1 MSSEKSSREN
11 KLDLISSGWDDYQ
24 LLDSGNQQKLERF
37 GVVQLVRFE
46 PEAIWKPALPN
57 NIWNQSDAVYSLF
70 SDSSKGGW
78 KISTEK
84 VRGWCINY
92 DQVTFSLSI
101 TDSRHIGIF
110 PEQQPNWNW
119 LGKTIT
125 DIQKP
130 IKILNLFAYTGGT
143 TLIATRSGSYVTHVD
158 ASRSAIQQTRK
169 NLLLSNLDHLSV
181 RLINDDALQFVQ
193 REIRRGNK
201 YDGIILDPPAFGRG
215 PKRQVW
221 KFEKSLPELLNACSQ
236 ILTSDPSLL
245 LLTAYNINNS
255 IVEIKDWVTSILRLP
270 AGRIEYG
277 DVNQKEKSAG
287 RMIKQA
293 VYLRWRK

>member
-1 MSSEKSSREN
+1 
-11 KLDLISSGWDDYQ
+11 
-24 LLDSGNQQKLERF
+24 
-37 GVVQLVRFE
+37 
-46 PEAIWKPALPN
+46 
-57 NIWNQSDAVYSLF
+57 
-70 SDSSKGGW
+70 
-78 KISTEK
+78 
-84 VRGWCINY
+84 
-92 DQVTFSLSI
+92 
-101 TDSRHIGIF
+101 
-110 PEQQPNWNW
+110 
-119 LGKTIT
+119 
-125 DIQKP
+125 
-130 IKILNLFAYTGGT
+130 
-143 TLIATRSGSYVTHVD
+143 
-158 ASRSAIQQTRK
+158 
-169 NLLLSNLDHLSV
+169 LLSNLGHLPV
-181 RLINDDALQFVQ
+181 RLIIDDALQFVQ

-236 ILTSDPSLL
+236 ILTADPALF

-277 DVNQKEKSAG
+277 DVIQKEKSAG

>member
-24 LLDSGNQQKLERF
+24 LLDSGSQQKLERF
-37 GVVQLVRFE
+37 GVMQLARFE

-57 NIWNQSDAVYSLF
+57 NIWDQSDAVYSLF
-70 SDSSKGGW
+70 PNSTQGVW
-78 KISTEK
+78 KIQTEK
-84 VRGWCINY
+84 AHDWRISY
-92 DQVTFSLSI
+92 DQVTFSLSV
-101 TDSRHIGIF
+101 TGSRHIGIF
-110 PEQQPNWNW
+110 PEQQPNWDW
-119 LGKTIT
+119 LSKTMT
-125 DIQKP
+125 GVQKP
-130 IKILNLFAYTGGT
+130 IKILNLFAYTGGL
-143 TLIATRSGSYVTHVD
+143 TLIATKSGSHVTHVD
-158 ASRSAIQQTRK
+158 ASKSAIQQTRK
-169 NLLLSNLDHLSV
+169 NLLLSNLGHLPV
-181 RLINDDALQFVQ
+181 RLIIDDALQFVQ

-236 ILTSDPSLL
+236 ILTADPALF

-277 DVNQKEKSAG
+277 DVIQKEKSAG